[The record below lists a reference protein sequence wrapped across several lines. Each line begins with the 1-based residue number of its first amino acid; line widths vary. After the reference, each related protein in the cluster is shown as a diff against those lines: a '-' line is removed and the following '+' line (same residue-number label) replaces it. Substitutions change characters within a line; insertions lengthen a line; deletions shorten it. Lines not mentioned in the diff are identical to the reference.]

1 MTPKQIEKAKAQI
14 VAIRKAISDEKRQ
27 WGGYH
32 DGRGLRYAPPQYYV
46 KINDF
51 KGAMTY
57 FRWFH
62 KNFEDDCGAPYFLF
76 EWCITLFKNGKL
88 KDAEKKA
95 VETFMANTYLI
106 DTFLGE
112 PFHAFD
118 NLEYSEWH
126 KEQVMKSPYSAEQE
140 ALKDFADWLS
150 QFVESEKYQTITK
163 AFIDNEILLLTE
175 PAGKKRNELVDRKYR
190 MVDDFFK

>member
-1 MTPKQIEKAKAQI
+1 MTERQIEKTKAQI
-14 VAIRKAISDEKRQ
+14 VAIRKAIADEKKQ

-46 KINDF
+46 KLNDF
-51 KGAMTY
+51 KGAMAY

-62 KNFEDDCGAPYFLF
+62 KNFEDDCCTPYFLF

-106 DTFLGE
+106 DKFLHK

-118 NLEYSEWH
+118 NLPDSNWH
-126 KEQVMKSPYSAEQE
+126 KEQLTRYAPYSAEQE

-150 QFVESEKYQTITK
+150 QFVLSDRYIAITT
-163 AFIDNEILLLTE
+163 AFIENELQLMTE
-175 PAGKKRNELVDRKYR
+175 PVGAKRSELGHKKA
-190 MVDDFFK
+190 

>member
-1 MTPKQIEKAKAQI
+1 MTLKQIEKAKAQI
-14 VAIRKAISDEKRQ
+14 VAIRKAIADEKKQ

-46 KINDF
+46 KLNDF

-62 KNFEDDCGAPYFLF
+62 KNFEDDCCTPHFLF

-95 VETFMANTYLI
+95 VETFMSNTYLI
-106 DTFLGE
+106 DKFLGK

-118 NLEYSEWH
+118 NLPDSKWH
-126 KEQVMKSPYSAEQE
+126 KEQLTRYAPYSAEQE

-150 QFVESEKYQTITK
+150 QFVLSDRFKAITT
-163 AFIDNEILLLTE
+163 AFIENELQLMTE
-175 PAGKKRNELVDRKYR
+175 PASAKRSALVDRKYR
-190 MVDDFFK
+190 MLDDY

>member
-1 MTPKQIEKAKAQI
+1 MTAKQIEKAKAQI
-14 VAIRKAISDEKRQ
+14 VAIRKAIADEKRQ

-46 KINDF
+46 KLNDF

-57 FRWFH
+57 FRWFQ
-62 KNFEDDCGAPYFLF
+62 KNFADDCGEPHFLF
-76 EWCITLFKNGKL
+76 EWCITLFKNGKF

-95 VETFMANTYLI
+95 VETFMSNTYLI
-106 DTFLGE
+106 DKFLGK

-118 NLEYSEWH
+118 ELPDSEWQ
-126 KEQVMKSPYSAEQE
+126 KEQLSRYSPYSAEQE

-150 QFVESEKYQTITK
+150 QFVESDKFQTVTNT
-163 AFIDNEILLLTE
+163 FIANEIQLLTE
-175 PAGKKRNELVDRKYR
+175 PAGVKRNELVDSRKR
-190 MVDDFFK
+190 LLDGF